1 MGSDSNRLMPPNDTN
16 IENILNSIKEKT
28 SKLTKPM
35 KKLTDSGTQ
44 DIFNMEPK
52 KKLELKPDLLINA
65 PRGIKIQVPK
75 QIVQRKHTDMQT
87 EPQINIPKR
96 KQLTDTG
103 SNEVFNIQSET
114 RDYKSILNQ
123 SNKEMTKLLK
133 RVEKLSTKKPKE
145 TKTTDTQTE
154 PNIKSV
160 SSISTETQ
168 NIIKPVSHGGTQTE
182 ILKQKKL
189 ILKKENK
196 Y

>member
-52 KKLELKPDLLINA
+52 KKLELKPELLINA

-75 QIVQRKHTDMQT
+75 QPPFKLTGEIVQRKHTDMQT

-103 SNEVFNIQSET
+103 S
-114 RDYKSILNQ
+114 SILH
-123 SNKEMTKLLK
+123 SK
-133 RVEKLSTKKPKE
+133 
-145 TKTTDTQTE
+145 E

-160 SSISTETQ
+160 SSVSTETNSLHSTFFLGYPLFSWLFTIDTSEHQ
-168 NIIKPVSHGGTQTE
+168 I
-182 ILKQKKL
+182 
-189 ILKKENK
+189 
-196 Y
+196 